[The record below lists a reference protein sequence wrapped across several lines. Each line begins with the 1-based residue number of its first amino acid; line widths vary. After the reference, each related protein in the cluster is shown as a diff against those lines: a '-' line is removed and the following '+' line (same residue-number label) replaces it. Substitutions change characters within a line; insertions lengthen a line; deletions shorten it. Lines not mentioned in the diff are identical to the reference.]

1 MSGEEIIQVQGKKS
15 TNFWTK
21 KNILKF
27 FQRVCDVP
35 LKGAFVMV
43 KCPTQEQNKDAAML
57 CSSGGVPAFE
67 TKGLSYKMCA
77 WLCDMRVPRSDQNVV
92 LVS

>member
-1 MSGEEIIQVQGKKS
+1 
-15 TNFWTK
+15 
-21 KNILKF
+21 
-27 FQRVCDVP
+27 
-35 LKGAFVMV
+35 MV

-67 TKGLSYKMCA
+67 TKGLSYKMRA